1 MGKHRRTSGMKDAL
15 SEMFGAPA
23 EPKIR
28 LTAAGASAMVAN
40 VETPGTVAV
49 RLALIPVDVAEH
61 LIEQNPQLKTWL
73 IAQLEVRVSPGALA
87 VETLNDIAQL
97 GPGFLQTTPLPQGIK
112 VPSPVPIDHEAAHEG
127 REASRK
133 LAGVCGCG
141 HLVSCHV
148 GHGVEAPDG
157 DPHGDGDALY
167 ADGECTHCVCA
178 WPH

>member
-1 MGKHRRTSGMKDAL
+1 MAKHRRTSGMKDAL

-23 EPKIR
+23 EPKI
-28 LTAAGASAMVAN
+28 LTAAEASAMVAN

-97 GPGFLQTTPLPQGIK
+97 GPGFLQTTALPQGIK
-112 VPSPVPIDHEAAHEG
+112 VPSPVPIDHEAAQEG

-148 GHGVEAPDG
+148 GHGLAEHDDLASGSP
-157 DPHGDGDALY
+157 Y
-167 ADGECTHCVCA
+167 TDGECSHCNCA